1 MKFDYPAT
9 LIKLRAKLNLTQMAL
24 AKKLGVSFVSINR
37 WENGKYE
44 PTKLV
49 KAKLNLL
56 CQENGIEPVQ
66 NLPDFGLIKKVCDL
80 TCTEEDVDRNQTTI
94 HYDTEYAFKK
104 YYSLKTIIGAIDKYL
119 SGEWSDKMLR
129 NWACVYSWILSC
141 GFDDNLKENLTPL
154 ENFLKEFIV
163 YDLDGVS
170 FFEEYY
176 YQNEGENPKKVVEG
190 WKEIYEIIDHILQT
204 SSDWKGC
211 SAFFEI
217 EDEVDEDEY
226 DENDEDEFEDSFSNS
241 YIMLVNNKLKEYAI
255 LYHHSCGI
263 KYLLNSCHFHLI
275 SKDEFMETIKNLN
288 DKQYTVLIKDLE
300 YEQ

>member
-1 MKFDYPAT
+1 
-9 LIKLRAKLNLTQMAL
+9 
-24 AKKLGVSFVSINR
+24 
-37 WENGKYE
+37 
-44 PTKLV
+44 
-49 KAKLNLL
+49 
-56 CQENGIEPVQ
+56 
-66 NLPDFGLIKKVCDL
+66 
-80 TCTEEDVDRNQTTI
+80 
-94 HYDTEYAFKK
+94 
-104 YYSLKTIIGAIDKYL
+104 
-119 SGEWSDKMLR
+119 MLR